1 MAYDPKELHGQIFE
15 VLLEKV
21 RADPFP
27 SVTMLNMIEGML
39 QEEDVEAYTTVL
51 MDKIREV
58 EFPSLDQLRR
68 LQNFA

>member
-1 MAYDPKELHGQIFE
+1 MAYDPSELHAQIFE

-21 RADPFP
+21 REDPFP
-27 SVTMLNMIEGML
+27 SVTMLNMLESML
-39 QEEDVEAYTTVL
+39 QEDDVEAYTAVL

-58 EFPSLDQLRR
+58 DFPSIDQLRR

>member
-1 MAYDPKELHGQIFE
+1 MAYDPSELHAQIFE

-27 SVTMLNMIEGML
+27 SVTMLNMLEGML
-39 QEEDVEAYTTVL
+39 QEDDVEAYTAVL

-58 EFPSLDQLRR
+58 NFPSIDQLRR

>member
-39 QEEDVEAYTTVL
+39 QGEDVEAYTTVL